1 LGAGITGMAYGF
13 SSGRYRTDNDVIEP
27 FHLLIASS
35 PHERKQ
41 KYNNLRTTTILLR
54 PHPSTNRH
62 TPCKPHGNSVLLQKI

>member
-1 LGAGITGMAYGF
+1 VYLRQKFYQTQ
-13 SSGRYRTDNDVIEP
+13 TEHP